1 MKLRWKKHPRET
13 GLAAV
18 GANPNRSSSLHDGTD
33 EFASV
38 YPLGGSWNTGPMR
51 GWYWVAFGQVP
62 HCNTYNHTPYETEAE
77 AKAAAMAYVK
87 KHLSSA
93 S

>member
-1 MKLRWKKHPRET
+1 
-13 GLAAV
+13 
-18 GANPNRSSSLHDGTD
+18 
-33 EFASV
+33 
-38 YPLGGSWNTGPMR
+38 MR